1 MSTTDKIRQPTNDK
15 LAEVH
20 DRLVAAIEDLV
31 SGEDWRAFLEA
42 SQRLHTYSASNVLL
56 IITQFPG
63 ATRVGGYR
71 TWKGLG
77 YQVRRGEKGIAV
89 LAPIVT
95 RRRRLDDHEEDDHE
109 DNNQPEVVRIL
120 RGFRVVHVFDIS
132 QCDGPPWPEVAPTP
146 LSGDAPAALWDG
158 LAAQVQTAGFTL
170 RRGDCGGAN
179 GRTDFVARTVCVR
192 DDVESLQAVK
202 TLSHELAH
210 VLLHDGVE
218 AISRRDLAE
227 VEAESVAYLV
237 CHSAGLASDDYS
249 LPYVA
254 RWSAGDPAQV
264 RLTAERV
271 ITTARR
277 ILDTAG
283 LGALAEEVVPA

>member
-1 MSTTDKIRQPTNDK
+1 MSTTDKVSQPTNDK

-56 IITQFPG
+56 ILSQFPG

-95 RRRRLDDHEEDDHE
+95 RRRRIDNHEEDD
-109 DNNQPEVVRIL
+109 QPEVVRIL

-132 QCDGPPWPEVAPTP
+132 QCDGPPWPEVAPT
-146 LSGDAPAALWDG
+146 LLTGDAPAALWDG
-158 LAAQVQTAGFTL
+158 LADQVQAAGFTL
-170 RRGDCGGAN
+170 RRGECGGAN
-179 GRTDFVARTVCVR
+179 GRTDFAARTVCVR
-192 DDVESLQAVK
+192 DDVEALQAVK
-202 TLSHELAH
+202 TLTHELAH
-210 VLLHDGVE
+210 ALLHDGSE
-218 AISRRDLAE
+218 YSLGCRGRAE
-227 VEAESVAYLV
+227 VEAESVAFLV
-237 CHSAGLASDDYS
+237 LSAAGLDAGSYS
-249 LPYVA
+249 FAYVA
-254 RWSAGDPAQV
+254 RWSEGNPAQV
-264 RLTAERV
+264 AKTADRV
-271 ITTARR
+271 ITCART
-277 ILDTAG
+277 IVDA
-283 LGALAEEVVPA
+283 LGIEHQEAVA